1 MGCKELIESLR
12 HSADERIQS
21 VGQEAESEAE
31 KIKSEVSAK
40 IAGIRER
47 YAGIHSSEVR
57 EKTVQIFSEANN
69 RARLVRLD
77 AEKALAERLFSLALS
92 LLPELRKEEYR
103 TVFMALARE
112 LPPLP
117 WKTVRVNPGDADLAR
132 ECFPDAE
139 IVPDRKI
146 TAGMDATTES
156 GKVRAN
162 NTFEKRLQRAWEEML
177 PRIIRDIYEE
187 VSNHGTPPMA

>member
-12 HSADERIQS
+12 RAADERIQS

-31 KIKSEVSAK
+31 KIRSEVSQK

-57 EKTVQIFSEANN
+57 DKTLQILSGANN

-77 AEKALAERLFSLALS
+77 TEKALAGRLFSLALS
-92 LLPELRKEEYR
+92 LLHELRKEEYR

-117 WKTVRVNPGDADLAR
+117 WKTVRVNPGDVDLAR
-132 ECFPDAE
+132 ECFLGAE
-139 IVPDRKI
+139 IVPDGKI
-146 TAGMDATTES
+146 TGGMDAATES
-156 GKVRAN
+156 EKVRVN
-162 NTFEKRLQRAWEEML
+162 NTFEKRLGRAWEEML
-177 PRIIRDIYEE
+177 PGIIRDVYEE